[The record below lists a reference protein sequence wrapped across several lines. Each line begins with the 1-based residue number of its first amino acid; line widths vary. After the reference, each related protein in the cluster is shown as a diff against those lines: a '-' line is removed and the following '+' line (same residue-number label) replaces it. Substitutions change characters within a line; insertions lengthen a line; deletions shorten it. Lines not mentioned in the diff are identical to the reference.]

1 MAAGPM
7 QAKLNRRAG
16 LPRGRVISYGRS
28 GQQPQA
34 EPSWSRTAGALLSQ
48 T

>member
-7 QAKLNRRAG
+7 QAELNRRAG
-16 LPRGRVISYGRS
+16 LPPDHVTGYERS

-34 EPSWSRTAGALLSQ
+34 MPSWSRTAGALLSQ